1 MTAGDLHMYTLFTDT
16 DCDITP
22 EIAARYGYK
31 LISMPYTIE
40 GQQVFPYVDFK
51 DFDYKEFYNRLRKGV
66 IPTTSALSP
75 TEYVNYF
82 EPEFKAGHDI
92 LYVHFSAAMTATF
105 NSMRLALEELAE
117 KYPERKLY
125 QIDTKGITLGSY
137 NICLEIGEM
146 YKNGASIEDIQKWAD
161 VEIDKTAFYF
171 YADDLKFF
179 GRSGRVSGFAAF
191 FGNIIGLKPI
201 IFIDTDGKMK
211 TKDKCRGRKQA
222 LQKLL
227 NYVIDL
233 EEDITK
239 HRVTIAH
246 TDALEIA
253 EEFGEMMKKQFGED
267 LKIEYEVVNPTA
279 GSHCGPNAMGVT
291 FHAKHR

>member
-1 MTAGDLHMYTLFTDT
+1 MYTLFTDT

-40 GQQVFPYVDFK
+40 GQQVFPYVDFDK
-51 DFDYKEFYNRLRKGV
+51 FEWHEFYDRLRKGV

-75 TEYVNYF
+75 VEYVNYF
-82 EPEFKAGHDI
+82 EPEFKAGRDI
-92 LYVHFSAAMTATF
+92 LYVHFSTAMTATF

-117 KYPERKLY
+117 KYPDRKVY

-137 NICLEIGEM
+137 SICLSIGEM
-146 YKNGASIEDIQKWAD
+146 YKNGASIEEIQAWAD
-161 VEIDKTAFYF
+161 KEIDKTAFYF

-179 GRSGRVSGFAAF
+179 GKSGRVSGFAAF

-222 LQKLL
+222 LQTLL

-233 EEDITK
+233 EEDIKK
-239 HRVTIAH
+239 HRVVIAH
-246 TDALEIA
+246 TDALPIA
-253 EEFGEMMKKQFGED
+253 EEFGNMMKGYFGQD
-267 LKIEYEVVNPTA
+267 LEIEYEVVNPTA

>member
-1 MTAGDLHMYTLFTDT
+1 MYTLFTDT

-51 DFDYKEFYNRLRKGV
+51 EFDYKEFYNRLRKGV

-82 EPEFKAGHDI
+82 EPEFAAGHDI

-146 YKNGASIEDIQKWAD
+146 YKNGASIEDIQKWAET
-161 VEIDKTAFYF
+161 EIDKTAFYF

-222 LQKLL
+222 LQTLL

-233 EEDITK
+233 EEDIK
-239 HRVTIAH
+239 NHRVTIAH

-253 EEFGEMMKKQFGED
+253 EEFGNMMKKHFGED
-267 LKIEYEVVNPTA
+267 LAIEYEVVNPTA

>member
-1 MTAGDLHMYTLFTDT
+1 MYTLFTDT

-40 GQQVFPYVDFK
+40 GQQVFPYVDFDK
-51 DFDYKEFYNRLRKGV
+51 FEWHEFYDRLRKGV

-75 TEYVNYF
+75 VEYVNYF
-82 EPEFKAGHDI
+82 EPEFKAGRDI
-92 LYVHFSAAMTATF
+92 LYVHFSTAMTATF

-117 KYPERKLY
+117 KYPDRKVY

-137 NICLEIGEM
+137 SICLSIGEM
-146 YKNGASIEDIQKWAD
+146 YKNGASIEEIQAWAD
-161 VEIDKTAFYF
+161 KEIDKTAFYF

-179 GRSGRVSGFAAF
+179 GKSGRVSGFAAF

-222 LQKLL
+222 LQTLL

-233 EEDITK
+233 EEDIKK
-239 HRVTIAH
+239 HRVVIAH
-246 TDALEIA
+246 TDALPIA
-253 EEFGEMMKKQFGED
+253 EEFGNMMKGYFGQD
-267 LKIEYEVVNPTA
+267 LEIEYEVVNPTA
-279 GSHCGPNAMGVT
+279 GSHCGPNAIGVS

>member
-1 MTAGDLHMYTLFTDT
+1 MYTLFTDT

-40 GQQVFPYVDFK
+40 GEQIFPYVSFK
-51 DFDYKEFYNRLRKGV
+51 EFDYKAFYGRLRKGV

-75 TEYVNYF
+75 VEYINYF
-82 EPEFKAGHDI
+82 EPEFKAGRDI

-117 KYPERKLY
+117 KYPDRKLY

-137 NICLEIGEM
+137 SICLTIGEL
-146 YKNGASIEDIQKWAD
+146 YKNGASIEEIQAWAD
-161 VEIDKTAFYF
+161 KEIDKTAFYF

-179 GRSGRVSGFAAF
+179 GKSGRVSGFAAF

-222 LQKLL
+222 LQRLL
-227 NYVIDL
+227 EYVIEL
-233 EEDITK
+233 EEDIK
-239 HRVTIAH
+239 EHRVVIAH
-246 TDALEIA
+246 TDALPIA
-253 EEFGEMMKKQFGED
+253 EEFGKMMKDYFGED
-267 LKIEYEVVNPTA
+267 LEIEYEVVNPTA

>member
-1 MTAGDLHMYTLFTDT
+1 MYTLFTDT

-40 GQQVFPYVDFK
+40 GEQVFPYVSFK
-51 DFDYKEFYNRLRKGV
+51 EFDYKAFYNRLRKGV

-75 TEYVNYF
+75 VEYVNYF
-82 EPEFKAGHDI
+82 EPEFKAGRDI

-146 YKNGASIEDIQKWAD
+146 YKNGASIEDIQKWAE

-201 IFIDTDGKMK
+201 IYIGNDGKMT
-211 TKDKCRGRKQA
+211 TKDKCRGRKNA

-227 NYVIDL
+227 QYVIDL
-233 EEDITK
+233 EEDIK
-239 HRVTIAH
+239 NHRVTIAH

-253 EEFGEMMKKQFGED
+253 EEFGNMMKAHFGDD

-279 GSHCGPNAMGVT
+279 GSHCGPNAMGVS

>member
-1 MTAGDLHMYTLFTDT
+1 MYTLFTDT

-40 GQQVFPYVDFK
+40 GQQVFPYVDFDK
-51 DFDYKEFYNRLRKGV
+51 FEYHEFYDRLRKGV

-75 TEYVNYF
+75 VEYINYF
-82 EPEFKAGHDI
+82 EPEFKAGRDI

-137 NICLEIGEM
+137 SICLSIGEM
-146 YKNGASIEDIQKWAD
+146 YKNGASIEEIQAWAD
-161 VEIDKTAFYF
+161 KEIDKTAFYF

-179 GRSGRVSGFAAF
+179 GKSGRVSGFAAF

-222 LQKLL
+222 LQTLL
-227 NYVIDL
+227 QYVIDL
-233 EEDITK
+233 EEDIK
-239 HRVTIAH
+239 EHRVVIAH
-246 TDALEIA
+246 TDALPIA
-253 EEFGEMMKKQFGED
+253 EEFGKMMKDYFGQD
-267 LKIEYEVVNPTA
+267 LEIEYEVVNPTA

>member
-1 MTAGDLHMYTLFTDT
+1 MYTLFTDT

-22 EIAARYGYK
+22 EIAALYGYK

-40 GQQVFPYVDFK
+40 GKQIFPYVDFEK
-51 DFDYKEFYNRLRKGV
+51 FDYKEFYNLLRKGV

-75 TEYVNYF
+75 IEYINYF
-82 EPEFKAGHDI
+82 EPEFKAGRDI
-92 LYVHFSAAMTATF
+92 LYVHFSAAMSATF
-105 NSMRLALEELAE
+105 NSMRLALEELKE
-117 KYPERKLY
+117 KYPDRHVY
-125 QIDTKGITLGSY
+125 TVDTKGITLGSY
-137 NICLEIGEM
+137 NICHYIGEM
-146 YKNGASIEDIQKWAD
+146 YKNGASIEDIQKWAA
-161 VEIDKTAFYF
+161 VEVDKTAFYF

-179 GRSGRVSGFAAF
+179 GKSGRVSGFAAF
-191 FGNIIGLKPI
+191 FGNVIGLKPI
-201 IFIDTDGKMK
+201 IFIGNDGKMT
-211 TKDKCRGRKQA
+211 TKDKCRGRKNA

-227 NYVIDL
+227 EYVIDL
-233 EEDITK
+233 EEDIK
-239 HRVTIAH
+239 NYRVTIAH

-253 EEFGEMMKKQFGED
+253 EEFGEMMKKHFGDD

>member
-1 MTAGDLHMYTLFTDT
+1 MYTLFTDT

-22 EIAARYGYK
+22 EIAERYGYK

-40 GQQVFPYVDFK
+40 GKQVFPYVDFK
-51 DFDYKEFYNRLRKGV
+51 DFEYKEFYNRLRKGV
-66 IPTTSALSP
+66 VPTTSARSP
-75 TEYVNYF
+75 VEYINYF
-82 EPEFKAGHDI
+82 EPEFKAGRDI

-105 NSMRLALEELAE
+105 NSMRLALEELKE

-125 QIDTKGITLGSY
+125 DIDTKGITLGSY
-137 NICLEIGEM
+137 NICLSIGEL
-146 YKNGASIEDIQKWAD
+146 YKNGASIEEIQAWAD
-161 VEIDKTAFYF
+161 REIDRTAFYF

-179 GRSGRVSGFAAF
+179 GKSGRVSGFAAF

-233 EEDITK
+233 EDDIK
-239 HRVTIAH
+239 NHRVIIAH
-246 TDALEIA
+246 TDALPIA
-253 EEFGEMMKKQFGED
+253 EEFGDMMKDYFGED

-279 GSHCGPNAMGVT
+279 GSHCGPNAIGVS

>member
-1 MTAGDLHMYTLFTDT
+1 MYTLFTDT

-40 GQQVFPYVDFK
+40 GQQVFPYVDFDK
-51 DFDYKEFYNRLRKGV
+51 FEYHEFYDRLRKGV

-75 TEYVNYF
+75 VEYVNYF
-82 EPEFKAGHDI
+82 EPEFKAGRDI

-105 NSMRLALEELAE
+105 NSMRLALEELTE

-137 NICLEIGEM
+137 SICLSIGEL
-146 YKNGASIEDIQKWAD
+146 YKNGASIEEIQAWAD
-161 VEIDKTAFYF
+161 KEIDKTAFYF

-179 GRSGRVSGFAAF
+179 GKSGRVSGFAAF

-222 LQKLL
+222 LQTLL
-227 NYVIDL
+227 QYVIDL
-233 EEDITK
+233 EDNIKE
-239 HRVTIAH
+239 HRVVIAH
-246 TDALEIA
+246 TDALPIA
-253 EEFGEMMKKQFGED
+253 EEFGKMMKDYFGQD
-267 LKIEYEVVNPTA
+267 LEIEYEVVNPTA

>member
-1 MTAGDLHMYTLFTDT
+1 MYTLFTDT

-40 GQQVFPYVDFK
+40 GEQVFPYVSFK
-51 DFDYKEFYNRLRKGV
+51 EFDYKEFYNRLRKGV

-75 TEYVNYF
+75 VEYINYF
-82 EPEFKAGHDI
+82 EPEFKAGRDI

-117 KYPERKLY
+117 KYPDRKLY

-137 NICLEIGEM
+137 SICLSIGEM
-146 YKNGASIEDIQKWAD
+146 YKNGASIEEIQAWAD
-161 VEIDKTAFYF
+161 REIDKTAFYF

-179 GRSGRVSGFAAF
+179 GKSGRVSGFAAF

-222 LQKLL
+222 LQTLL
-227 NYVIDL
+227 QYVIDL
-233 EEDITK
+233 QDDIK
-239 HRVTIAH
+239 AHRVVIAH
-246 TDALEIA
+246 TDALPIA
-253 EEFGEMMKKQFGED
+253 EEFGKMMKDYFGQD
-267 LKIEYEVVNPTA
+267 LEIEYEVVNPTA